1 MISYAEALRR
11 LEAATGRLPP
21 AAVPLAAAAG
31 RVTATPVEA
40 RLTVPGFAN
49 AAMDGFA
56 LDAAATV
63 AATPGRPA
71 RFKVLGLVAAGSAP
85 PADGP
90 GKGQAWEIATGA
102 PVPAGCDAVIPVER
116 TSRDDAGNVLVT
128 TPVARGQNVR
138 RAGEDF
144 TTGQVVVAAGVRLE
158 PHHVMGLAA
167 CGVDEA
173 TVTARPRVAILTTG
187 TELEQRGADLAPG
200 RIRDANGPYLAA
212 LLPQLGADA
221 AVPVSAGDDEHSLR
235 DRLAALAG
243 TADLVLT
250 TGGVS
255 AGRLDLLPGVVLAM
269 GGEILFHKV
278 AIRPGKPV
286 LAARLPGGALLLGL
300 PGNPLAVAVGMRFFA
315 IPVLR
320 ALEGLPPEVP
330 ARTAAAEPVRGRGTL
345 RFFAKACIDVG
356 PDGQRR
362 VRLLPGQESFRI
374 APLLAAN
381 CWAVV
386 PEGTGELPAGTLLE
400 TLPLQP

>member
-11 LEAATGRLPP
+11 LAAATGRLSPVV
-21 AAVPLAAAAG
+21 VPLAAAAG
-31 RVTATPVEA
+31 RVTALPVEA
-40 RLTVPGFAN
+40 LLTVPGFAN

-56 LDAAATV
+56 LAAGAT
-63 AATPGRPA
+63 ASADPARPA

-85 PADGP
+85 PAGPPGP
-90 GKGQAWEIATGA
+90 GEAWEIATGA
-102 PVPAGCDAVIPVER
+102 PLPPGTDAVVPVER
-116 TSRDDAGNVLVT
+116 TSRDGAGHVLVT
-128 TPVARGQNVR
+128 APAAPGQNVR

-144 TTGQVVVAAGVRLE
+144 ATGQVVVGAGVRLE

-167 CGVDEA
+167 CGLDEVP
-173 TVTARPRVAILTTG
+173 VTARPRVAILTTG

-212 LLPQLGADA
+212 LLPALGAEA
-221 AVPVSAGDDEHSLR
+221 AAPFSAGDDERGLR
-235 DRLAALAG
+235 EQLAALAG

-255 AGRLDLLPGVVLAM
+255 AGRLDLLPGVVQSM
-269 GGEILFHKV
+269 GGELLFHKV

-286 LAARLPGGALLLGL
+286 LAARLPGGTLLLGL

-315 IPVLR
+315 VPVLR
-320 ALEGLPPEVP
+320 ALLGLPPELP
-330 ARTAAAEPVRGRGTL
+330 APAAAAEPVRGRGTL
-345 RFFAKACIDVG
+345 RFFAKALTTVAS
-356 PDGQRR
+356 DGERR